1 MEKGSCNK
9 VIDQEYFH
17 IGNGGVT
24 FKIID
29 SSHGPEVR
37 VEISTHGNTS
47 EIRSYF
53 SAEDLLKISKL
64 FKNASE
70 FQFSKDTYCCAAR
83 SLKDDCCDNGILD
96 D

>member
-47 EIRSYF
+47 GRWNWSNIVYDWINDF
-53 SAEDLLKISKL
+53 VKINKIT
-64 FKNASE
+64 KRN
-70 FQFSKDTYCCAAR
+70 
-83 SLKDDCCDNGILD
+83 
-96 D
+96 